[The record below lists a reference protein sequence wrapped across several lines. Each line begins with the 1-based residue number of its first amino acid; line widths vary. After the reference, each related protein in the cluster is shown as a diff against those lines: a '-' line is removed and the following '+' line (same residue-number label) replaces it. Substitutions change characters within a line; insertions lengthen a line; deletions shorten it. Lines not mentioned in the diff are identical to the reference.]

1 MSFPNMIFYLSLF
14 ILQILPLISSDTSQ
28 CTLTGFQ
35 SKDPY
40 PSLITC
46 YKYNNEAC
54 CLSVHDDYI
63 KDQLSSMLTDSCLG
77 KYNEL
82 EDLMCLGC
90 HPFEMEYIST
100 NEKGETVLTI
110 CKDFVKRLWDVS
122 SDEDLNKTTSKYD
135 NCGFK
140 SEYFNPDAGSPFI
153 IPSKYFTS
161 VYHFL
166 NNFTIPFYEHVKIE
180 ISDDNNNCYNY
191 QTYLKINFFIL
202 LTMVIIIY

>member
-1 MSFPNMIFYLSLF
+1 MIENELKQLCFNIFSNVDFTNIKDQEFISKNLLTIFILLVSYSIMSFPNMIFYLSLF

-122 SDEDLNKTTSKYD
+122 SDEDLNKSTLKYD

-140 SEYFNPDAGSPFI
+140 SEYFN
-153 IPSKYFTS
+153 
-161 VYHFL
+161 
-166 NNFTIPFYEHVKIE
+166 
-180 ISDDNNNCYNY
+180 
-191 QTYLKINFFIL
+191 Q
-202 LTMVIIIY
+202 

>member
-100 NEKGETVLTI
+100 NFFCLQSN
-110 CKDFVKRLWDVS
+110 L
-122 SDEDLNKTTSKYD
+122 
-135 NCGFK
+135 
-140 SEYFNPDAGSPFI
+140 I
-153 IPSKYFTS
+153 I
-161 VYHFL
+161 
-166 NNFTIPFYEHVKIE
+166 
-180 ISDDNNNCYNY
+180 
-191 QTYLKINFFIL
+191 
-202 LTMVIIIY
+202 